1 MSYEGRTARRGNR
14 EDNAMRRHTVIDSP
28 MGALTLVATDGT
40 LSGAYM
46 EDQLHLPDPSTF
58 GPRASSGF
66 EEAAEQLG
74 EYFAGQR
81 KDFTLRTRL
90 AGSDFQRR
98 VWRTLTAIPYGQTW
112 TYAQLADAVGRRA
125 RIRAVGAANGRNP
138 IAVVVPCH
146 RVVASDG
153 SLTGY
158 AGGLARKRFLLD
170 LERPSGPG
178 PGRLF

>member
-1 MSYEGRTARRGNR
+1 MRT
-14 EDNAMRRHTVIDSP
+14 HTMVDSP
-28 MGALTLVATDGT
+28 VGALTLVATDGA
-40 LSGAYM
+40 LSGVYL
-46 EDQLHLPDPSTF
+46 EDQRYRPDQSTF
-58 GPRASSGF
+58 GPRTDAGF
-66 EEAAEQLG
+66 EEAAEQLA

-81 KDFTLRTRL
+81 RHFTLRTRL

-98 VWRTLTAIPYGQTW
+98 VWQALTTIPYGQTW
-112 TYAQLADAVGRRA
+112 TYAELADAVGRRD

-138 IAVVVPCH
+138 LAVVVPCH
-146 RVVASDG
+146 RVVGSDG

-170 LERPSGPG
+170 LERPGPR